1 MKGIL
6 ITLAVILFAPLRA
19 DEARIAALEA
29 KVAILEKQNLSLKAA
44 IEKVGGKSLSEIL
57 LSQESRVPPPPAPT
71 VSEPAAEEMVMG
83 VSIAQAKA
91 RLLQLDERVEALTKA
106 HELAYKAAT
115 DPRAPFSSSISKSK
129 ADAEKEADV
138 RLEEIARLKAQT
150 EALRRA
156 LAGK

>member
-6 ITLAVILFAPLRA
+6 ISLAVVLIAPLRA

-44 IEKVGGKSLSEIL
+44 IEQVGGKSLSEIL
-57 LSQESRVPPPPAPT
+57 LTQGSRVPPPPAPP

-115 DPRAPFSSSISKSK
+115 DPRVPFSNSIRKSK

-138 RLEEIARLKAQT
+138 RLEEIARLKGQA